1 MFYEPDILEI
11 VIRQMPGPGAGAGDG
26 SSLQISAFY
35 ILCYGNVSGEHS
47 QRSSTLLGWAGVG
60 VLITAIHVNMSQ
72 VKHRHSS
79 LQAETSHLL
88 FIIIVGIF
96 GQLEDGIFKL

>member
-11 VIRQMPGPGAGAGDG
+11 VIRQMPAPGAGAGDG

-60 VLITAIHVNMSQ
+60 GVNSCNTCKYLQ
-72 VKHRHSS
+72 VKQWHSS
-79 LQAETSHLL
+79 LQVETSHLL

>member
-11 VIRQMPGPGAGAGDG
+11 VIRQMPAPGAGAGDG

-47 QRSSTLLGWAGVG
+47 QRSSPQLGWAGVG
-60 VLITAIHVNMSQ
+60 GVSNCNTCKYLAGEAEAQFTAS
-72 VKHRHSS
+72 
-79 LQAETSHLL
+79 
-88 FIIIVGIF
+88 
-96 GQLEDGIFKL
+96 